1 MSEKEMSCGSFDN
14 PYYNMQIRNSR
25 RSGTGNAIRREAGLF
40 TAIHMELRKLKG
52 SSFWWMAAGMALLTS
67 AWSGAAFMKRAG
79 GNPALRTVLLADNE
93 PYTFISL
100 MAPILA
106 ALLTSRLAVME
117 TGGRMSLKW
126 LSLGQSEVMRFL
138 AKFVVAGLT
147 LAMSFIIPLVW
158 IPVAAKAKGFGFT
171 GSFARPLV
179 VTSLIALFSSLA
191 VVAVQL
197 LISMVMDKQA
207 VGLGIGVIAGLIGSG
222 LIALGKPQFGWLFP
236 AGISSAA
243 DPFVSKALSNGYAS
257 VTMVG
262 NPWIRV
268 VASFVA
274 CVVWAVVS
282 VLIIKVK
289 ESRR

>member
-1 MSEKEMSCGSFDN
+1 MRSNTMCFSPYDN
-14 PYYNMQIRNSR
+14 PYCNQPIQNPQVNA
-25 RSGTGNAIRREAGLF
+25 TGNAIDRRAGLF
-40 TAIHMELRKLKG
+40 TAIRMELRKLKG
-52 SSFWWMAAGMALLTS
+52 SSFCWMGAGMALLTS

-126 LSLGQSEVMRFL
+126 LSLGQSEVMGFL
-138 AKFVVAGLT
+138 AKFVVAGLA
-147 LAMSFIIPLVW
+147 LAMCFIIPLVW

-197 LISMVMDKQA
+197 LISMVVGKQA
-207 VGLGIGVIAGLIGSG
+207 VGLGVGVIAGLIGSS
-222 LIALGKPQFGWLFP
+222 LIPMGKPQFGWLFP

-243 DPFVSKALSNGYAS
+243 DPFVSKAMANGYAS
-257 VTMVG
+257 VTMAS
-262 NPWIRV
+262 NPWACV
-268 VASFVA
+268 VASLIA
-274 CVVWAVVS
+274 CAVWTVVS
-282 VLIIKVK
+282 VFIIKAK

>member
-1 MSEKEMSCGSFDN
+1 MSASVMGFSPYDN
-14 PYYNMQIRNSR
+14 PYCNQSVPRPPVNTTSKK
-25 RSGTGNAIRREAGLF
+25 SGILLFIAIR
-40 TAIHMELRKLKG
+40 MELRKLKG

-67 AWSGAAFMKRAG
+67 AWSGTAFMKRAG

-117 TGGRMSLKW
+117 TGERMNLKW

-138 AKFVVAGLT
+138 AKFVIAGLA
-147 LAMSFIIPLVW
+147 LATCFIVPLVW
-158 IPVAAKAKGFGFT
+158 IPLAAKAKGFSFA
-171 GSFARPLV
+171 GSFTTLLAVPSLV
-179 VTSLIALFSSLA
+179 ALFASLA
-191 VVAVQL
+191 VTAVQL
-197 LISMVMDKQA
+197 LISMVIGKQA
-207 VGLGIGVIAGLIGSG
+207 VGLGVGIIAGLIGSG
-222 LIALGKPQFGWLFP
+222 LIPMGKPQFGWLFP

-243 DPFVSKALSNGYAS
+243 DPFVSKPMANGYAN

-262 NPWIRV
+262 NPWICV
-268 VASFVA
+268 VASLVA
-274 CVVWAVVS
+274 CAVWMVVS
-282 VLIIKVK
+282 VLMIKAK

>member
-1 MSEKEMSCGSFDN
+1 MSANMIGFSLYDN
-14 PYYNMQIRNSR
+14 PYCNQSVLRTSVNTTGKK
-25 RSGTGNAIRREAGLF
+25 SGMPIF
-40 TAIHMELRKLKG
+40 TAILMELRKLKG

-67 AWSGAAFMKRAG
+67 AWAGAAFMKRTS
-79 GNPALRTVLLADNE
+79 GNPAFRTVLLADNE

-117 TGGRMSLKW
+117 TGGRMNLKW
-126 LSLGQSEVMRFL
+126 LSLGQSEAMRFL
-138 AKFVVAGLT
+138 AKFVVAGLV
-147 LAMSFIIPLVW
+147 LAMCFIIPLAW

-171 GSFARPLV
+171 GSFARLLV

-191 VVAVQL
+191 VVAIQL
-197 LISMVMDKQA
+197 LISMLVGKQA
-207 VGLGIGVIAGLIGSG
+207 VGLGVGVIAGLIGSG
-222 LIALGKPQFGWLFP
+222 LIALDKPWLGWLFP

-243 DPFVSKALSNGYAS
+243 DPFVSKAMANGYAS
-257 VTMVG
+257 VTMVV

-268 VASFVA
+268 AASLIA
-274 CVVWAVVS
+274 CVVWTVAS
-282 VLIIKVK
+282 VFIIKAK

>member
-1 MSEKEMSCGSFDN
+1 MRSNTMCFSPYDN
-14 PYYNMQIRNSR
+14 PYCNQPIQNLQVNA
-25 RSGTGNAIRREAGLF
+25 TGNAIDRRAGLF
-40 TAIHMELRKLKG
+40 TAIRMELRKLKG

-79 GNPALRTVLLADNE
+79 GNPAFRTVLLADNE

-100 MAPILA
+100 MASILA

-117 TGGRMSLKW
+117 TGGRMNLKW

-138 AKFVVAGLT
+138 AKFVVAGLA
-147 LAMSFIIPLVW
+147 LAVCFIIPLVW
-158 IPVAAKAKGFGFT
+158 IPMIAKAKGFSFT
-171 GSFARPLV
+171 GNFTTLLV
-179 VTSLIALFSSLA
+179 APSLIALFAALA
-191 VVAVQL
+191 VTAVQL
-197 LISMVMDKQA
+197 LISMVTNKQA
-207 VGLGIGVIAGLIGSG
+207 VGLGIAVIAGLIGSG
-222 LIALGKPQFGWLFP
+222 LIPMGKPQFGWLFP

-243 DPFVSKALSNGYAS
+243 NPFVSKAMANGYAS

-268 VASFVA
+268 VASLIA
-274 CVVWAVVS
+274 CAVWTVVS
-282 VLIIKVK
+282 VLIIKAK